1 MSTTISNDVKR
12 ILDKTVTVSAVTQ
25 LYHADSGTT
34 YFLNAAAG
42 VAITLPAV
50 KAGVSFKFIT
60 AASFITTAWTVT
72 GGAAVIQGSIIVN
85 GAKIAGA
92 NETTI
97 TFAHAAETVGDHVE
111 LQCDGTNWFLSGVAD
126 AAGGITLA

>member
-1 MSTTISNDVKR
+1 METISNDVKR
-12 ILDKTVTVSAVTQ
+12 ILDKTVTVSAATQ

-42 VAITLPAV
+42 KAITLPAV
-50 KAGVSFKFIT
+50 KNGVSFKFIT
-60 AASFITTAWTVT
+60 AAAFATTAWTVT

-85 GAKIAGA
+85 GAKVAGA

>member
-1 MSTTISNDVKR
+1 MATTISNDVKR
-12 ILDKTVTVSAVTQ
+12 ILDKYVTVSALRQ
-25 LYHADSGTT
+25 LYWADSGTT

-42 VAITLPAV
+42 AAITLPAV

-72 GGAAVIQGSIIVN
+72 GGAAVIQGSILVN

-92 NETTI
+92 N
-97 TFAHAAETVGDHVE
+97 
-111 LQCDGTNWFLSGVAD
+111 
-126 AAGGITLA
+126 